1 MKKQFIISILLTNL
15 FSQSFT
21 DLTPRLSYDIN
32 KIDTPITIDGQLNE
46 ESWGLAQIAT
56 GFTGTNVFQGEPAA
70 FKTEAKLLYDDSNL
84 YVAFIA
90 YTPPEK
96 IRTSLSKRDNLIDH

>member
-1 MKKQFIISILLTNL
+1 MHKKLIYVL
-15 FSQSFT
+15 FFGFLYSQSFL
-21 DLTPRLSYDIN
+21 DSTPRPSYNIN
-32 KIDTPITIDGQLNE
+32 KIDTPITIDGQLDE

-90 YTPPEK
+90 
-96 IRTSLSKRDNLIDH
+96 